1 MATKTRLT
9 QVQREKLQALLRA
22 AAKAKSAAAALKAAK
37 DELENA
43 ELAALPILEDEPR
56 TIRDEEGTP
65 RNISVSMDKSYTR
78 GGTTEERIEFAR
90 EHGLQISP
98 EDVTTSALKREARA
112 WSFTIPCGC
121 SPMDFAAAP
130 GAQGVTPGGKGS
142 FAATPSWRRRP

>member
-22 AAKAKSAAAALKAAK
+22 AAKMKAAAAAAKAAAA
-37 DELENA
+37 ELENA
-43 ELAALPILEDEPR
+43 ERAAVEILSEPR
-56 TIRDEEGTP
+56 TVRDDEGTP

-98 EDVTTSALKREARA
+98 EDVTTSALKREA
-112 WSFTIPCGC
+112 
-121 SPMDFAAAP
+121 AAA
-130 GAQGVTPGGKGS
+130 T
-142 FAATPSWRRRP
+142 AAGLLVPVPKIVID